1 MTRTEDRLS
10 CPTDAASSLE
20 CAIVHFALGANPA
33 DPKGEI
39 KNELA
44 NSKANFVKRI
54 AIAIAVWGG
63 VLIGAIQSIP

>member
-10 CPTDAASSLE
+10 RPTDAASSLE
-20 CAIVHFALGANPA
+20 SANVHFAIGADPV

-39 KNELA
+39 KSELA
-44 NSKANFVKRI
+44 NSKANRI
-54 AIAIAVWGG
+54 KWIAIAVWGG

>member
-10 CPTDAASSLE
+10 RPTDAVSGLE
-20 CAIVHFALGANPA
+20 SAHVHFALGANPV

-44 NSKANFVKRI
+44 NSKANFIKW
-54 AIAIAVWGG
+54 IAIAVWGA